1 MNAKKSCNGCDV
13 CNSKAPLFELLN
25 AEELDFINENRYSVR
40 YHAGE
45 IVLKQGTKSE
55 YFISLVSGLAKVYVE
70 GHNDRNLILDY
81 IRPWNLVGGPGIHMQ
96 EKQHFSVVALEESL
110 VCFLDNE
117 RFLKVLHKNDAFSQE
132 YLKLLSNNYSQTLRR
147 MVCLSQKQ
155 MHGRIAEALVYLSE
169 RIFQNQ
175 TITSVITRQGI
186 ADFTSLSKDS
196 AIRILKEFER
206 DSIIALSNGGI
217 DILDDNKLHDIS
229 VRG

>member
-13 CNSKAPLFELLN
+13 CNSKAPLFEHLN
-25 AEELDFINENRYSVR
+25 EEELQFINENRYSVR
-40 YHAGE
+40 YHPGE
-45 IVLKQGTKSE
+45 IILKQGTKSD
-55 YFISLVSGLAKVYVE
+55 YFISLVTGFAKVYIE

-81 IRPWNLVGGPGIHMQ
+81 IKPWNLVGGPGINMKD
-96 EKQHFSVVALEESL
+96 KQHFSIVALEETL

-117 RFLKVLHKNDAFSQE
+117 RFQKVLQKNETFSHE
-132 YLKLLSNNYSQTLRR
+132 YLKLISNNYSQTLRR

-169 RIFQNQ
+169 SIFGNK

-206 DSIIALSNGGI
+206 DSIISLSNGGI
-217 DILDDNKLHDIS
+217 DIIDNKKLLDIS
-229 VRG
+229 IRG